1 MLDGLGGVMRAD
13 NLGRGGFGF
22 SGGMWGMVSYEVVG

>member
-13 NLGRGGFGF
+13 NLGRSGFGF
-22 SGGMWGMVSYEVVG
+22 SRAVWGMVAYEVVG